1 MDEIEQLRMHTGLII
16 FNTEIMDE
24 LLKRVVEGELTAEEI
39 DKFID
44 LIRTAKEKAEKRIK
58 EAISL

>member
-24 LLKRVVEGELTAEEI
+24 LLKRVGEGELTAEEI